1 MAMMMG
7 SLYEA
12 LKSANVDD
20 EKARKAAEEVADYQK
35 QIADI
40 RTDLAVLKWMTGLVL
55 AGVVT
60 LIVRVLVV

>member
-1 MAMMMG
+1 MALMMG

-12 LKSANVDD
+12 LKSANVEDD
-20 EKARKAAEEVADYQK
+20 KARKAAEEAADYQK
-35 QIADI
+35 QISEM

-60 LIVRVLVV
+60 LIFRAFV